1 MIAWT
6 TPTQQ
11 ILIRGADLTAC
22 RVTVDIE
29 QDCTR
34 VSVLDP
40 PMTHTEAGTLMEAT
54 LTQEQTGALH
64 AGAAKIQVNAID
76 SNGYRPATRKYTIS
90 IGDNIRDEVM
100 SYAAD

>member
-40 PMTHTEAGTLMEAT
+40 PMTYTEAGTLMEAT
-54 LTQEQTGALH
+54 LTQEQAGALH
-64 AGAAKIQVNAID
+64 MGTAKLQVNAID
-76 SNGYRPATRKYTIS
+76 RSGYRAATKKATIP
-90 IGDNIRDEVM
+90 IGSNIRGEVM
-100 SYAAD
+100 AYE

>member
-34 VSVLDP
+34 VSVVDP
-40 PMTHTEAGTLMEAT
+40 PMTHTEAGTLMEVT
-54 LTQEQTGALH
+54 LTQEQAGALH
-64 AGAAKIQVNAID
+64 MGTAKLQVNAID
-76 SNGYRPATRKYTIS
+76 RSGYRAATRKATIS
-90 IGDNIRDEVM
+90 IGSNIRTEVM
-100 SYAAD
+100 AYEQ

>member
-40 PMTHTEAGTLMEAT
+40 PMTYTEAGTLMEVT
-54 LTQEQTGALH
+54 LTQEQAGALH
-64 AGAAKIQVNAID
+64 MGTAKLQVNAID
-76 SNGYRPATRKYTIS
+76 RSGYRAATRKATIS
-90 IGDNIRDEVM
+90 IGSNIRTEVM
-100 SYAAD
+100 AYEQ

>member
-34 VSVLDP
+34 VSVVDP
-40 PMTHTEAGTLMEAT
+40 PMTHTEAGTLMEVT
-54 LTQEQTGALH
+54 LTQEQAGALH
-64 AGAAKIQVNAID
+64 MGTAKLQVNAID
-76 SNGYRPATRKYTIS
+76 RSGYRAATRKATIS
-90 IGDNIRDEVM
+90 IGSNIRGEVM
-100 SYAAD
+100 TYEQ

>member
-6 TPTQQ
+6 TRTQQ

-40 PMTHTEAGTLMEAT
+40 PMTYTEAGTLMEAT
-54 LTQEQTGALH
+54 LTQEQAGALH
-64 AGAAKIQVNAID
+64 MGSAKLQVNAID
-76 SNGYRPATRKYTIS
+76 RSGYRAATKKATIP
-90 IGDNIRDEVM
+90 IGSNIRGEVM
-100 SYAAD
+100 TYE